1 MVYIS
6 SNLIIYLTK
15 ELHQGMHS
23 HLLQRCRQ
31 LGILLRGLHKSW
43 QTGQYLLRSKLQ
55 RLTPEVLHLL
65 YAESTITNTQGSDK
79 FILHVWNVCNT
90 DFKYLGLFLLINYIR
105 KVQSQLK
112 TMNVKDPVL
121 AWLQEKQFLNHRL
134 IIISSTNHFFQ

>member
-23 HLLQRCRQ
+23 HLLQQCRQ
-31 LGILLRGLHKSW
+31 LGILLIGLHKSW
-43 QTGQYLLRSKLQ
+43 QPGQYLLRPKLQ
-55 RLTPEVLHLL
+55 CLTTEMLHLL

-105 KVQSQLK
+105 KVQTRLK
-112 TMNVKDPVL
+112 TTNVKDLVL

-134 IIISSTNHFFQ
+134 RIISSTDHFFQ